1 LEIIDITKQ
10 RARIENIVALPTVP
24 GSLKRIAQIL
34 EKPNVT
40 LEEIGRFVSADP
52 ALTAKVL
59 KMVNSAIYGFPGRI
73 SSVSHAVMLLGLNV
87 IKGLLLGI
95 SVFDIMQ
102 KLMAGLWDHSL
113 GCAVIS
119 RSIALKK
126 GIKDP
131 EDVAIAALIH
141 DIGKVILGMEFQQA
155 YEGAVEDA
163 LSRRIPISEA
173 ERAVFQETHA
183 AVGMWLAQKWH
194 FPPKLVEVIGFHHRP
209 HLARIAP
216 LETAIVHFADVL
228 IRARGF
234 GFAGDPFAAAVHPLA
249 FELLALTEDDILELL
264 DILEN
269 SRDESGGFTL

>member
-1 LEIIDITKQ
+1 MKIKNTLEIIDITRQ
-10 RARIENIVALPTVP
+10 RARIENIVGLPTVP

-52 ALTAKVL
+52 ALTARVL

-113 GCAVIS
+113 GCAVVA
-119 RSIALKK
+119 RAIAEKK

-131 EDVAIAALIH
+131 EDVAVAALIH
-141 DIGKVILGMEFQQA
+141 DIGKVILIMEFQEA
-155 YEGAVEDA
+155 YEEAIKDAEMA
-163 LSRRIPISEA
+163 LSSQTR
-173 ERAVFQETHA
+173 
-183 AVGMWLAQKWH
+183 
-194 FPPKLVEVIGFHHRP
+194 
-209 HLARIAP
+209 
-216 LETAIVHFADVL
+216 
-228 IRARGF
+228 
-234 GFAGDPFAAAVHPLA
+234 
-249 FELLALTEDDILELL
+249 
-264 DILEN
+264 
-269 SRDESGGFTL
+269 